1 MKLRLW
7 DVGTA
12 GASIIKQWEH
22 ALGCPCGKWDKDMWR
37 CVALAL
43 AIQLEKKPASRPK
56 RAEIPLI
63 SYFATQRI
71 EEAVRNGERLS
82 RQDAIEIVY
91 REWFTHQSE
100 MDPDLLDTLVR
111 EERQFRKESG
121 KK

>member
-1 MKLRLW
+1 
-7 DVGTA
+7 
-12 GASIIKQWEH
+12 
-22 ALGCPCGKWDKDMWR
+22 
-37 CVALAL
+37 
-43 AIQLEKKPASRPK
+43 
-56 RAEIPLI
+56 
-63 SYFATQRI
+63 
-71 EEAVRNGERLS
+71 VRNGERLS